1 MNLAAFRNW
10 FWAGTPER
18 RLIVHLLLSAIVF
31 AVPLGSL
38 GGQSTGL
45 LIGLV
50 SWDFGAW
57 YMDRIYQI
65 RLATRQIAPT
75 Q

>member
-1 MNLAAFRNW
+1 MTLAAFRDW

-18 RLIVHLLLSAIVF
+18 RLIVHLLVSLIVF
-31 AVPLGSL
+31 ALPLGAL
-38 GGQSTGL
+38 GGQGTGL
-45 LIGLV
+45 LIGFI

-57 YMDRIYQI
+57 YMDRIYQM
-65 RLATRQIAPT
+65 RRATRQPSPA